1 MVKVSV
7 RDTDLDSFPVVA
19 WRREIENGEC
29 EKGARRMQEVRKTS
43 NTKTTRP
50 VYYKCEN
57 ISHCIHLCFNR
68 ALLRVLPLKM
78 KKKKKKNSG
87 MKFIIL

>member
-29 EKGARRMQEVRKTS
+29 EKGARRMQEVRKRQIQ
-43 NTKTTRP
+43 NNKTRLLQVRKYQSLYSSLFQQSITQSIAFEDEKKIWNEI
-50 VYYKCEN
+50 YYFVMNKW
-57 ISHCIHLCFNR
+57 
-68 ALLRVLPLKM
+68 
-78 KKKKKKNSG
+78 
-87 MKFIIL
+87 